1 MNQYD
6 IYTRIEKHISFGIRL
21 FLIDRKG
28 KHIINEI
35 KLKKNKE
42 PNGKESSGKNILS
55 SDMKKLT
62 RALISILNVKKFT
75 PRLYLSLIYFLD
87 ELLFKDTNKYTGNK
101 FYIEDNEYELT
112 KLYFDPEAW
121 IIEKEIQCYSLD
133 KSSSID
139 LTEAMCLIC
148 FLREYD
154 DFLLDIDCYVREHCN
169 DDKRLRKGF
178 HKTNEKIRCKLKLI
192 WDLVLNVIQ
201 NTIQNDVI

>member
-6 IYTRIEKHISFGIRL
+6 IYTRIEKHVSFGMRL
-21 FLIDRKG
+21 FLIDKKG
-28 KHIINEI
+28 KHIIDEI
-35 KLKKNKE
+35 NLKKNE
-42 PNGKESSGKNILS
+42 VVTNGKSALS
-55 SDMKKLT
+55 SEMKKLT
-62 RALISILNVKKFT
+62 RTLISILNVKKFT

-87 ELLFKDTNKYTGNK
+87 ELLFKDTSKYVGK

-121 IIEKEIQCYSLD
+121 ISDKEIQCWTLD
-133 KSSSID
+133 KSSTLD

-154 DFLLDIDCYVREHCN
+154 DFLLDIDCYVREHCK
-169 DDKRLRKGF
+169 DDKRLRQGF
-178 HKTNEKIRCKLKLI
+178 HKTNEKIRCKLKLV

-201 NTIQNDVI
+201 TTIQNDVI